1 MKTKL
6 FTYSAL
12 CLAALGAGQCWA
24 NDPIDD
30 EPLQLEISMPAEWLA
45 LDDAML
51 DTLRGGFDMGNGLK
65 VSFGFMRSIAIN
77 GEQVSRTS
85 FHFTDLQNIT
95 PDQARVAS
103 EAMAQAGVVQVGRNN
118 VVSPADAA
126 QNALSA
132 VSIVQ
137 NSLNNQH
144 ISALTEINTTVN
156 SMGLIKSM
164 NARSS
169 MQEALL
175 GSLNVR

>member
-1 MKTKL
+1 MQTNL

-12 CLAALGAGQCWA
+12 WLAVLGTGQCWA
-24 NDPIDD
+24 NDQTND
-30 EPLQLEISMPAEWLA
+30 EPLQLEISMPTEWVA
-45 LDDAML
+45 LDDALL
-51 DTLRGGFDMGNGLK
+51 DTLRGGFDIGNGLK
-65 VSFGFMRSIAIN
+65 VSFGFMRSIAVN

-85 FHFTDLQNIT
+85 FHFPDLKSIT

-103 EAMAQAGVVQVGRNN
+103 ESMAQAGVVQLGRNN
-118 VVSPADAA
+118 VVNPTDAA
-126 QNALSA
+126 QPALSA

-144 ISALTEINTTVN
+144 ISALTQINTTVN

-164 NARSS
+164 NALSS